1 MNNYKVIMSDLE
13 KFKHK
18 VKIKVR
24 FSDLD
29 AMGHVNNATYL
40 SYLEEARIS
49 YFYNILNIPQDSLA
63 FNAVVAK
70 IDIDYLNE
78 LHLSEDVD
86 VYTRLVKFGQKSLD
100 VEHLVIT
107 KRNGEIVVAARA
119 MTKLVSYDY
128 KKHRSID
135 TPEYVKKAI
144 IEFERNGN
152 LV

>member
-1 MNNYKVIMSDLE
+1 MFDLE

-40 SYLEEARIS
+40 SYLEEARIG
-49 YFYNILNIPQDSLA
+49 YFYEILEIPHDSLN

-78 LHLSEDVD
+78 LHLSENVE
-86 VYTRLVKFGQKSLD
+86 VLTRVVKFGQKSSD
-100 VEHLVIT
+100 VEHLIVT

-119 MTKLVSYDY
+119 LTKLVSYNY
-128 KKHRSID
+128 KEHRSIN

-144 IEFERNGN
+144 IEFERNDN

>member
-1 MNNYKVIMSDLE
+1 
-13 KFKHK
+13 
-18 VKIKVR
+18 
-24 FSDLD
+24 
-29 AMGHVNNATYL
+29 MGHVNNATYL

-49 YFYNILNIPQDSLA
+49 YFYEILNIPQDSLD

-78 LHLSEDVD
+78 LHLSENVE
-86 VYTRLVKFGQKSLD
+86 VLTRAVKFGQKSLD

-107 KRNGEIVVAARA
+107 KRNGEILVAAKA
-119 MTKLVSYDY
+119 LTKLVSYNY
-128 KKHRSID
+128 KEHKSVN

-144 IEFERNGN
+144 TEFERNNN